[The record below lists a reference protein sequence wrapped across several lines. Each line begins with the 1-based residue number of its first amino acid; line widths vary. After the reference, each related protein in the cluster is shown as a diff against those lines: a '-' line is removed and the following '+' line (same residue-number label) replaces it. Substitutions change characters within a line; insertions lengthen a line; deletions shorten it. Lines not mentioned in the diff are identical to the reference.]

1 MTIAAIADAFL
12 SNARV
17 AVLLVAVAAT
27 AAGCQS
33 GNKADS
39 AAPSGKSAALLTM
52 EQVAIAAHKCWFA
65 SKDKAFRPY
74 RFANEL
80 NSMSS
85 QPRFLLVPAKN
96 FGGLPALVVQA
107 RGNSSQV
114 EIFGPLLSDPLGD
127 RISTDINRWRSG
139 NTSCSATA

>member
-1 MTIAAIADAFL
+1 MTIAAIADALL

-17 AVLLVAVAAT
+17 ATLIFAIAAT
-27 AAGCQS
+27 MSGCQS
-33 GNKADS
+33 GGKPDG
-39 AAPSGKSAALLTM
+39 APASGKSAALRTM

-65 SKDKAFRPY
+65 SKDKAFRSY

>member
-17 AVLLVAVAAT
+17 AVLLVTVAAT

-33 GNKADS
+33 GSKADS
-39 AAPSGKSAALLTM
+39 TAPSGKSTALLTM

-114 EIFGPLLSDPLGD
+114 EIFGPLLSEPLGD
-127 RISTDINRWRSG
+127 RISADVNRWRSG

>member
-17 AVLLVAVAAT
+17 ATLLVAVAAT
-27 AAGCQS
+27 VSGCQS
-33 GNKADS
+33 GSKPDS
-39 AAPSGKSAALLTM
+39 TPPSGKSAALLTM

-65 SKDKAFRPY
+65 TKDKAFRPY

-127 RISTDINRWRSG
+127 RISADVNRWRSG